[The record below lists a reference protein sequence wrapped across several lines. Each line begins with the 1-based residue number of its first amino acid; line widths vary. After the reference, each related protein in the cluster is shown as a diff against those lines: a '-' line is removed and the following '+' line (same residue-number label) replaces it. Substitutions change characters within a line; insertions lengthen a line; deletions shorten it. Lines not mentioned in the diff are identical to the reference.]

1 MRVNS
6 LIFSIFELQKTT
18 HSSMSKDTKNSHKQ
32 HTEFS
37 DSQPQTLF
45 NLSGVEG
52 KKAQLRF
59 ALEETST
66 DGGLLLL
73 KEVDKQIGLMD
84 RLAGC
89 LQDSRHQSYVKHS
102 IDSML
107 CQRVMQIAAGYEDA
121 NDCNVMKD
129 DSILQVC
136 ANQQQALAAQSTMSR
151 FENQAD
157 NKQLYKMA
165 IAFIDN
171 FIASYTSQPKVIII
185 DSDDTNSFTYGQQ
198 ELALFNNYYGDYCFM
213 PLHVYEGISGKLITT
228 ILKPGRRS
236 KNVNVFAIMKRII
249 TYLRKHWPDTLIVFR
264 GDSHFCS
271 REVMGY
277 VHDLPRVE
285 FITGLTGNTVLNK
298 CAQVTVESAQ
308 REYETSKKKVK
319 RYHSFMYKAGS
330 WTYAERVVVKVE
342 VTSMGTNVRFI
353 VSSLNIRAKVL
364 YEQGYCV
371 RGAAELRIKDHKT
384 YLLSDRMSCSSFKAN
399 QFRLFLHSAAY
410 VLIHT
415 LQKEVLKGTEFCK
428 ATMKTI
434 QLKLIKVAARVKILK
449 TKVIIDLPS
458 VFYSKW
464 AIEKAL
470 GMFEVLR
477 I

>member
-1 MRVNS
+1 MG
-6 LIFSIFELQKTT
+6 
-18 HSSMSKDTKNSHKQ
+18 KDTNNYCTKDIDSSTSHAPALFKLSDFESKNVQ
-32 HTEFS
+32 
-37 DSQPQTLF
+37 
-45 NLSGVEG
+45 V
-52 KKAQLRF
+52 RF
-59 ALEETST
+59 DLEETSN

-73 KEVDKQIGLMD
+73 KEVDNEIGLID
-84 RLAGC
+84 RLSGC
-89 LQDSRHQSYVKHS
+89 LQDNRHQGYVKHS
-102 IDSML
+102 FDSML
-107 CQRVMQIAAGYEDA
+107 RQRIMQIAAGYEDA
-121 NDCNVMKD
+121 NDCNALKD
-129 DSILQVC
+129 DRIMKVC
-136 ANQQQALAAQSTMSR
+136 ANHQQSLATQPTMSR

-165 IAFIDN
+165 IAFVDN
-171 FIASYTSQPKVIII
+171 FIASYANEPKVIII

-198 ELALFNNYYGDYCFM
+198 ELSLFNNYYGDYCFM
-213 PLHVYEGISGKLITT
+213 PLHVYEGITGKLITT

-236 KNVNVFAIMKRII
+236 KSINVFSILKRII
-249 TYLRKHWPDTLIVFR
+249 EYLRKHWPNTLIVFR

-271 REVMGY
+271 KEVMDY
-277 VHDLPRVE
+277 THNLPRVE
-285 FITGLTGNTVLNK
+285 FITGLTGNSVLNK
-298 CAQVTVESAQ
+298 CAKLTVESARRSYQ
-308 REYETSKKKVK
+308 SDGKSVK
-319 RYHSFMYKAGS
+319 RYHSFEYKAGS
-330 WTYAERVVVKVE
+330 WTYPERVVVKVE

-353 VSSLNIRAKVL
+353 VSSLNIRAKAL
-364 YEQGYCV
+364 YEQGYCA

-384 YLLSDRMSCSSFKAN
+384 YLLSDRMSCNSFKAN

-415 LQKEVLKGTEFCK
+415 LQSEVLQGTEFYK

-464 AIEKAL
+464 AFEKAF

>member
-1 MRVNS
+1 MG
-6 LIFSIFELQKTT
+6 
-18 HSSMSKDTKNSHKQ
+18 KDTNNYCTKDID
-32 HTEFS
+32 FS
-37 DSQPQTLF
+37 ASQAPSLF
-45 NLSGVEG
+45 KLSDFES
-52 KKAQLRF
+52 KKVQVRF
-59 ALEETST
+59 DLEETSN

-73 KEVDKQIGLMD
+73 KEVDNEIGLID
-84 RLAGC
+84 SLSGC
-89 LQDSRHQSYVKHS
+89 LQDNRHQGYVKHS
-102 IDSML
+102 FDSML
-107 CQRVMQIAAGYEDA
+107 RQRIMQIAAGYEDA
-121 NDCNVMKD
+121 NDCNALKD
-129 DSILQVC
+129 DRIMKVC
-136 ANQQQALAAQSTMSR
+136 ANHQQSLATQPTMSR

-165 IAFIDN
+165 IAFVDN
-171 FIASYTSQPKVIII
+171 FIASYANEPKAIII

-198 ELALFNNYYGDYCFM
+198 ELSLFNNYYGDYCFM

-236 KNVNVFAIMKRII
+236 KSVNVFSVLKRII
-249 TYLRKHWPDTLIVFR
+249 EYLRKHWPNTLIVFR

-271 REVMGY
+271 KEVMGY
-277 VHDLPRVE
+277 THNLPGVE
-285 FITGLTGNTVLNK
+285 FITGLTGNSVLNK
-298 CAQVTVESAQ
+298 HARVTVESAQ
-308 REYETSKKKVK
+308 RSYESDGKPVK
-319 RYHSFMYKAGS
+319 RYHSFEYKAGS
-330 WTYAERVVVKVE
+330 WTYPERVVVKVE

-364 YEQGYCV
+364 YEQGYCA

-384 YLLSDRMSCSSFKAN
+384 YLLSDRMSCNSFKAN

-415 LQKEVLKGTEFCK
+415 LQNEVLKGTEFCK

-449 TKVIIDLPS
+449 TKVVIDLPS

-464 AIEKAL
+464 AFEKAF
-470 GMFEVLR
+470 GIFEVLR